1 MNTNIKSNFVQ
12 KCISLLTIISML
24 MANLSFAA
32 LPALAT
38 QPLGAA
44 VSNVKP
50 NLMFV
55 LDGSGSM
62 KKDVPNDTFSDYG
75 QCKAAVKNIDA
86 IVPITKFAIGSANP
100 YKPSNPNTRLTVFT
114 PAHSKVVGN
123 QIYLTIPG
131 KPTLSGVYTIKAVNG
146 ATTGCITT
154 PVLTVNDPF
163 KYNEI
168 APNAGTVTVVPDIAP
183 INTNPTKV
191 GESSPAIVAPDK
203 YNEFSPTIGAVQKV
217 GEFSY
222 INGDPSTPGCKV
234 VGSAPANSG
243 NTTTNLNLGGGY
255 QTDKYNNVT
264 STPSSLCYWQDL
276 KDTNGCKVTAATP
289 TNSGNTATD
298 LNLGGGVVVSPDGT
312 VTSTASSSC
321 YWRDRKDTLGC
332 TIVAANPGNSYST
345 SEVRTYGVAVLP
357 DGTVTST
364 TRTSCYWRD
373 TADTNG
379 CKVVSGSG
387 YVVSPNGTVTSTP
400 SSACGNVTTGS
411 STGCSIVTA
420 QPANTP
426 NYTTDLNMGG
436 GRLVTSTGTV
446 TTTSDARC
454 YWKDPK
460 DVSTCTMGTTG
471 EFSIEV
477 DIAADTPALFDV
489 GSDEVKDAY
498 MAERWESS
506 YCAGAW
512 DLENIGKNGAEPP
525 LRAAKINTL
534 AYDPDV
540 SYQPPPWPKKVG
552 QGLPAPLQ
560 VDLPKLNAPSQ
571 AHNLLPSMDR
581 VHTNNWREVRLD
593 GTALDASGNPN
604 SGFWGGATSSTANVG
619 LSSISAG
626 MGFNRWPEMVY
637 CDTPVRLA
645 QFTSDK
651 EWHESTRCQRNSP
664 GSNATLSSP
673 NWPYAYPALTSGS
686 AVTPS
691 QARFLEQVVEHQ
703 NGQSKGTKNPIFDFG
718 GGTYHAFGE
727 QYNYAV
733 PYYYRVKPIEYCTK
747 ADLVTCN
754 IQSASD
760 ATYKFPSYVRYCKT
774 PQQATDLTGAQSGN
788 CQANYSGNSWGTDF
802 KFPRYGLFEKTE
814 VRSDVTSYPMS
825 PAQKNSARTDC
836 VGTTCTYDEEMTNVA
851 NWFAYYRTRMQ
862 LMKSAAGRSFDILDG
877 NYRVGLIT
885 IDSDPGKYLPIQDF
899 NIGTNAQKQK
909 WFEKL
914 YSQVPDGGTP
924 LRESLA
930 TVGRIYAGQHPISGF
945 TSDDPMQYS
954 CQQNYTLLTTD
965 GYWNG
970 NPGLDITGSATV
982 LNRDN
987 GITVPRP
994 LREAS
999 SPSVPAPDTLA
1010 DVSKYYFET
1019 DLRDST
1025 LSNCTGTLGVDV
1037 CLNDVKDSIYN
1048 QLTQHMSTYTLGLGV
1063 DGNLSFASD
1072 YKSPT
1077 TLSDYPS
1084 IVSGAKDWP
1093 VPVSDNGVAPISPSE
1108 LATVDDLWHA
1118 AVNGRGE
1125 YYSAKNPQS
1134 VITGI
1139 GNMLNSIGD
1148 VAGTG
1153 SANAISSKV
1162 PLAGDN
1168 YAFSANYTT
1177 GIWTGGL
1184 FARTIDGSANLST
1197 SALWCVENETTVT
1210 PACIGTLAS
1219 KIPTSNSDTRTIYT
1233 NVSGA
1238 LTAFQYANLSTT
1250 QKNYFDTPHFSGSL
1264 TQWGTFT
1271 PAQQTNVTG
1280 DNLVKYLRGQTE
1292 FDEASAI
1299 ADNRL
1304 FRQRTKTLGDII
1316 DSPPT
1321 YLGKATL
1328 AYADQGYSAFTA
1340 STVSSGRSTTGK
1352 TIFVGA
1358 NDGMLHA
1365 FDANNGNERWAF
1377 IPSTV
1382 LPNMWKLADKDYRNK
1397 HTNFVNGPMEVTDIC
1412 TANCGTA
1419 SAIWKTILV
1428 SGLGQ
1433 GGRGYFAL
1441 DVTDPT
1447 TPSLLWEVNS
1457 STLPNLGYSYGKPV
1471 TTKLSNGNWVVLLT
1485 SGYNNTGSGDG
1496 KGYLYVLNAY
1506 TGAIVKTFA
1515 TGAGDTSTPSGLA
1528 QVASYASDPTSD
1540 FTSLYVYG
1548 GDLLGNLWRF
1558 DINAAT
1564 SPQLL
1569 TTLVNDSS
1577 QPQPIMVQPVLAEID
1592 GKRVVV
1598 VGTGKYL
1605 EAADLLPSGYTTQS
1619 IYAFKDDDITTSVS
1633 AAALRS
1639 SMIEQTLTTSSV
1651 GNTRT
1656 ITANTVDWSTK
1667 RGWYIDLDSGERQN
1681 IKASLVAGILVVPT
1695 LVPSTGSCDTNGRG
1709 WFNLFDINSGS
1720 NVLGQTIVSYKTI
1733 SPIAG
1738 FNIVATK
1745 NADGT
1750 TTISFDIRNTDGNN
1764 SDVAP
1769 DLPLGAPGSFK
1780 NTRAVWRELIE

>member
-1 MNTNIKSNFVQ
+1 MNTYIKSNLV
-12 KCISLLTIISML
+12 KKSISLLTITSLL
-24 MANLSFAA
+24 MSNLAYAA
-32 LPALAT
+32 QPSLAT

-75 QCKAAVKNIDA
+75 QCKAAVKNVNSLA
-86 IVPITKFAIGSANP
+86 SITKMAIGSANP
-100 YKPSNPNTRLTVFT
+100 YKPSNPNTRLTLFT
-114 PAHSKVVGN
+114 TSHSKVVGDVV
-123 QIYLTIPG
+123 YLAIPG
-131 KPTLSGVYTIKAVNG
+131 KPTLSGKYAIKAVNG
-146 ATTGCITT
+146 ATTGCISA
-154 PVLTVNDPF
+154 PILTVNDPF
-163 KYNEI
+163 KFNEI
-168 APNAGTVTVVPDIAP
+168 AENAGTTTYIPDIAP
-183 INTNPTKV
+183 TNTNPTKV
-191 GESSPAIVAPDK
+191 GEASPTIVAPDK
-203 YNEFSPTIGAVQKV
+203 YNEFSQSIGNVVKV
-217 GEFSY
+217 GEFNY
-222 INGDPSTPGCKV
+222 VNGDPSTPGCKV

-243 NTTTNLNLGGGY
+243 NTATDLNLGGGY
-255 QTDKYNNVT
+255 QTDKFNNPT
-264 STPSSLCYWQDL
+264 STPSSLCYWRDNR
-276 KDTNGCKVTAATP
+276 DTNGCRVTGSAPA
-289 TNSGNTATD
+289 NSNNTTSD
-298 LNLGGGVVVSPDGT
+298 LNLGGGVVVTPDGT
-312 VTSTASSSC
+312 VTSTPSTSC
-321 YWRDRKDTLGC
+321 YWRDRRDTLGC
-332 TIVAANPGNSYST
+332 KIVASNPGNSYST

-387 YVVSPNGTVTSTP
+387 YVWSPNGTVTSTP
-400 SSACGNVTTGS
+400 SGACGNVITGS
-411 STGCSIVTA
+411 STGCRVVTA

-426 NYTTDLNMGG
+426 NYTTNLNMGG
-436 GRLVTSTGTV
+436 GRLVLANGTV
-446 TTTSDARC
+446 TTTNDTRC
-454 YWKDPK
+454 YWRDPM
-460 DVSTCTMGTTG
+460 DSSACTMGTTG

-477 DIAADTPALFDV
+477 DIAADTDAFFAA

-506 YCAGAW
+506 NCAGAW

-552 QGLPAPLQ
+552 SGVPAPLL
-560 VDLPKLNAPSQ
+560 VDLPNLNSPSQ

-581 VHTNNWREVRLD
+581 AHTNNWREVRLD

-604 SGFWGGATSSTANVG
+604 SGFWGGATNSTTNVG
-619 LSSISAG
+619 LASVSAG

-637 CDTPVRLA
+637 CDTPNRLV
-645 QFTSDK
+645 QFTSDR

-664 GSNATLSSP
+664 GPNTTLSSP
-673 NWPYAYPALTSGS
+673 NWPYAYPALTSGL
-686 AVTPS
+686 ANTPNQTRS
-691 QARFLEQVVEHQ
+691 FDGASEHQ
-703 NGQSKGTKNPIFDFG
+703 NGQSKGAKNPIFDFG

-754 IQSASD
+754 IQSAPNT
-760 ATYKFPSYVRYCKT
+760 TYPFPSYVRYCKT
-774 PQQATDLTGAQSGN
+774 PQPAIDLTNAQSGN
-788 CQANYSGNSWGTDF
+788 CQSNYTGIDWNNDF

-814 VRSDVTSYPMS
+814 VRSDVTSYTKS
-825 PAQKNSARTDC
+825 AARTDC
-836 VGTTCTYDEEMTNVA
+836 AGTTCTYDEEMTNMA

-877 NYRVGLIT
+877 DYRVGLIT
-885 IDSDPGKYLPIQDF
+885 IDSDPAKYLPIQDF
-899 NIGTNAQKQK
+899 NVGTNAQKQK

-930 TVGRIYAGQHPISGF
+930 TVGRIFAGQHPISGF
-945 TSDDPMQYS
+945 SSDDPMQYS
-954 CQQNYTLLTTD
+954 CQSNYTLLTTD

-970 NPGLDITGSATV
+970 NAGLNLSGSATV
-982 LNRDN
+982 SNRDN
-987 GITVPRP
+987 GVAVSRP

-999 SPSVPAPDTLA
+999 APAPDTLA

-1025 LSNCTGTLGVDV
+1025 LSNCTGNLGVDV

-1048 QLTQHMSTYTLGLGV
+1048 QQTQHMSTYTLGLGV

-1084 IVSGAKDWP
+1084 LVSGAKDWP
-1093 VPVSDNGVAPISPSE
+1093 VPVSDNGFAPISPSE

-1153 SANAISSKV
+1153 SANAISSKLPV
-1162 PLAGDN
+1162 AGDN

-1177 GIWTGGL
+1177 GVWTGGL
-1184 FARTIDGSANLST
+1184 FARTIDGSANLSA

-1210 PACIGTLAS
+1210 PACVGTLAS
-1219 KIPTSNSDTRTIYT
+1219 KVPTPSSDTRTIYT
-1233 NVSGA
+1233 NVGGA
-1238 LTAFQYANLSTT
+1238 MTAFQYANLSTV
-1250 QKNYFDTPHFSGSL
+1250 QKDYFDTPHFSGNL
-1264 TQWGTFT
+1264 TQWSTLT
-1271 PAQQTNVTG
+1271 PTQQANVTG
-1280 DNLVKYLRGQTE
+1280 DHLVKYLRGQAE
-1292 FDEASAI
+1292 FDEGSAI

-1304 FRQRTKTLGDII
+1304 FRQRTKVLGDIT

-1321 YLGKATL
+1321 YMGKASL
-1328 AYADQGYSAFTA
+1328 AYADQGYSTFAA

-1352 TIFVGA
+1352 TVFVGA

-1397 HTNFVNGPMEVTDIC
+1397 HTNFVNGPMEVTDVC

-1419 SAIWKTILV
+1419 TAIWKTILV

-1447 TPSLLWEVNS
+1447 SPSLLWEVNN

-1471 TTKLSNGNWVVLLT
+1471 TTKLANGNWVVLLT
-1485 SGYNNTGSGDG
+1485 SGYNNIGTGDG
-1496 KGYLYVLNAY
+1496 QGYLYVLNAY
-1506 TGAIVKTFA
+1506 TGAVVKTFA

-1528 QVASYASDPTSD
+1528 QVSSYASDPTSD

-1558 DINAAT
+1558 DINTTA

-1577 QPQPIMVQPVLAEID
+1577 QPQPVMVQPVLAEID

-1598 VGTGKYL
+1598 VGTGQYL
-1605 EAADLLPSGYTTQS
+1605 ESADLLTSGYKTQS
-1619 IYAFKDDDITTSVS
+1619 IYAFKDDD
-1633 AAALRS
+1633 
-1639 SMIEQTLTTSSV
+1639 LTTSISATALRPSMV
-1651 GNTRT
+1651 EQVFTTATDGNSRT
-1656 ITANTVDWSTK
+1656 ISANTVDWSTK

-1681 IKASLVAGILVVPT
+1681 IKASLVAGILFVPT

-1709 WFNLFDINSGS
+1709 WFNIFDINSGS
-1720 NVLGQTIVSYKTI
+1720 NVIGQTVVSYKTI

-1750 TTISFDIRNTDGNN
+1750 TTVSVDIRNTDGNS
-1764 SDVAP
+1764 SDVVP

-1780 NTRAVWRELIE
+1780 NTRAIWRELIE